1 MVAWSVISHNSVMYD
16 CTIWYHIISHLII
29 SNHIISHHIVSYH
42 IILHHI
48 ILCHIFSY
56 HTTSHPIVSYYI
68 TSSYILHHII
78 LYHIFPYHITSHHI
92 VPYYIT
98 LYYIILQYPVDWSI
112 ISHLTSMCQWIES
125 FKRHQ
130 DLDRSSHQD
139 LCWSLSKF
147 YIFYVFTLTS
157 VNWNVTNSDHCES
170 FRPPGTVHCSTC
182 QVCVAGY
189 DHHCPVRRKQ
199 NWLVFPDLLVW
210 WCAWH
215 NLIWY
220 DFIWYDF
227 IWYDLVWYYFILF
240 GLIWYDL
247 I

>member
-1 MVAWSVISHNSVMYD
+1 
-16 CTIWYHIISHLII
+16 
-29 SNHIISHHIVSYH
+29 
-42 IILHHI
+42 
-48 ILCHIFSY
+48 
-56 HTTSHPIVSYYI
+56 
-68 TSSYILHHII
+68 
-78 LYHIFPYHITSHHI
+78 
-92 VPYYIT
+92 
-98 LYYIILQYPVDWSI
+98 
-112 ISHLTSMCQWIES
+112 MCQWIES

-130 DLDRSSHQD
+130 DLDRSSNQD

-220 DFIWYDF
+220 DFIWYD
-227 IWYDLVWYYFILF
+227 LVWYYFIWF
-240 GLIWYDL
+240 DMIWFDIVWYDVVWYGAIWYDMIWYDMMWYNEMWFDMMWYDLIWYDFISFYL